1 MFIDYLPLL
10 LINMAAGLFILACY
24 VYKGIDDQDQRP
36 WGPAFGMVGIVA
48 LLNGLHMTWTWPLP
62 GSYNVAFGEMSVL
75 FGILFLAAAWALAKG
90 WDLMPVAIYGFFAG
104 GAAIL
109 IGIRIISLGLTKE
122 PLLSGIG
129 FILSG
134 MGGVFAAPVL
144 YLRTHQTLRIMG
156 AVVLIAAAI
165 IWAITCYMAYWMH
178 LSSLSKWLPALMR

>member
-1 MFIDYLPLL
+1 MGEASNMFIDYLPLL
-10 LINMAAGLFILACY
+10 LINMAAGLFLLACY
-24 VYKGIDDQDQRP
+24 VYKGMDAQDQRP

-75 FGILFLAAAWALAKG
+75 FGILFLAAAWALAQG
-90 WDLMPVAIYGFFAG
+90 RDLMPVAIYGFFAG

-122 PLLSGIG
+122 PLLTGIG
-129 FILSG
+129 FVLSG
-134 MGGVFAAPVL
+134 MGGVFAAPIL
-144 YLRTHQTLRIMG
+144 YLRTHRTLRIMG

-165 IWAITCYMAYWMH
+165 IWAQTGYMAYWMH
-178 LSSLSKWLPALMR
+178 LSS